1 MANFISKLIKPRHL
15 LIPPTFSAPQFKK
28 VTPYM
33 DFKLV
38 DQTAVTAPP
47 FFPVLFCYLSEFHM
61 IRKNAKSL
69 QAYVQSYFMLSQV
82 FHGKLAGSYETIY
95 PPVGYNPQ
103 AKCFFW
109 FSVSA
114 LCDYHTLRP
123 CLLSVSVIV
132 CSILKIIISFYK
144 DRFCLHKGNRCSCHG
159 LRQNSSKSAVFFIN
173 ISSCHVPQ
181 YLCSGTVLITICNE
195 L

>member
-1 MANFISKLIKPRHL
+1 MTRQLWTFIRFSGKERQTRFSTWFRH
-15 LIPPTFSAPQFKK
+15 
-28 VTPYM
+28 
-33 DFKLV
+33 
-38 DQTAVTAPP
+38 
-47 FFPVLFCYLSEFHM
+47 FFPFCFVIYLSFTWFVKMQKVYWLTYKAISCFH
-61 IRKNAKSL
+61 RSL
-69 QAYVQSYFMLSQV
+69 LFG
-82 FHGKLAGSYETIY
+82 GKLAGSYETIY
-95 PPVGYNPQ
+95 PPVGYNPS

-109 FSVSA
+109 FSVSS

-173 ISSCHVPQ
+173 ISSCHVP
-181 YLCSGTVLITICNE
+181 
-195 L
+195 